1 MDLQFYILDL
11 FMKII
16 AIDAI
21 DINSFGG
28 LVHLEQITKVLSQ
41 KKLFIKV
48 YSNSFVKN
56 NLKLSKNVS
65 FEKIQFLIRIF

>member
-41 KKLFIKV
+41 KIIHKSLF
-48 YSNSFVKN
+48 
-56 NLKLSKNVS
+56 
-65 FEKIQFLIRIF
+65 